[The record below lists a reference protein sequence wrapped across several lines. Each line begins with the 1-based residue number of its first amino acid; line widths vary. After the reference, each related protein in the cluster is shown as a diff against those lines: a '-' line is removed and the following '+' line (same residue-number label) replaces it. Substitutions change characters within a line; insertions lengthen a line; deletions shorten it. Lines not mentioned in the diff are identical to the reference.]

1 MGNPGYTAETPKR
14 KISEEFV
21 AWLNSV
27 EFVNNNEAVVTMR
40 EILAEATL
48 RLNDLLVEEAKDID
62 KAEAE
67 GSAP

>member
-1 MGNPGYTAETPKR
+1 MGTPHRSPETPKR

-21 AWLNSV
+21 ACLNSV
-27 EFVNNNEAVVTMR
+27 EFVNNNEAKTTLR
-40 EILAEATL
+40 EIMAESTL
-48 RLNDLLVEEAKDID
+48 RLNDLEEEEAHDID